1 MTPVDVL
8 NPEQL
13 VADLG
18 FLVHRDLPR
27 DGRDAVLVIA
37 VRDQPTER
45 HFDPE
50 VITYWRTDAR
60 GRGVRAEITASSAM
74 PVASPFS
81 WGVIETVDRF
91 GIANAFVSF
100 GGHLVARRPEPGTVI
115 TTWTSP
121 GPILSRGGHS
131 QEYDRLAAEVSAFFA
146 RLLVPIDFVPGAE
159 RLVATATPL
168 TRYAAF
174 LRHDIGLLRSSDRV
188 RALHGADARLV
199 SAEAERICRRE
210 PIAWEAGRQLL
221 AQLGLD
227 GGARAV
233 QSRSAD
239 RPGR

>member
-1 MTPVDVL
+1 MTPAEVL
-8 NPEQL
+8 RPEQL

-60 GRGVRAEITASSAM
+60 GRGVRAEITATSAM
-74 PVASPFS
+74 PVAARFS
-81 WGVIETVDRF
+81 WGAIETVDRF
-91 GIANAFVSF
+91 GVTNTFVSF
-100 GGHLVARRPEPGTVI
+100 GGQLAAWRQDRGTVI
-115 TTWTSP
+115 TTWSSP
-121 GPILSRGGHS
+121 GPILCRGGHS
-131 QEYDRLAAEVSAFFA
+131 QGYDHLAAEVSAFFA

-174 LRHDIGLLRSSDRV
+174 LRHDVGLLRSSDRV
-188 RALHGADARLV
+188 RELHGPDARLV
-199 SAEAERICRRE
+199 SAEGERIRRDE
-210 PIAWEAGRQLL
+210 PMAWEAGTQLL
-221 AQLGLD
+221 AQLGLHD
-227 GGARAV
+227 SARVTAPS
-233 QSRSAD
+233 QR
-239 RPGR
+239 R